1 MEASR
6 IMVQFETEFLDV
18 IQRAHDV
25 KSFRF
30 KIKDRVDFKPGQF
43 FFVGIK
49 INNDESTKH
58 FSFSNS
64 PTETGYIE
72 FTKRITSSEFSKALS
87 VIEPGNWAKIKMP
100 YGSFTFEGEY
110 EKIAFLSGGI
120 GITPIRSICAFVR
133 DKNIPA
139 DIVLLYGNNREED
152 IVFREDFDDFTRTSK
167 NIKVVYTL
175 TAPDMD
181 KNTWRGRTG
190 YISPN
195 MIREE
200 IPDYQERVFYLCGP
214 PRMVDSLINIL
225 KKDLGIKDDKIKT
238 ENFTGY

>member
-1 MEASR
+1 MIEFDSR
-6 IMVQFETEFLDV
+6 ITEV
-18 IQRAHDV
+18 IQRTDDV

-30 KIKDRVDFKPGQF
+30 ETKENATFVAGQF
-43 FFVGIK
+43 FFLTIK
-49 INNDESTKH
+49 VDGKDASKH

-64 PTETGYIE
+64 PTEKGYIE
-72 FTKRITSSEFSKALS
+72 FTKRITTSSFSQALDKLK
-87 VIEPGNWAKIKMP
+87 VGGEIHVKMP
-100 YGSFTFEGEY
+100 FGKFTLEDNNK
-110 EKIAFLSGGI
+110 KIAFLSGGI

-133 DKNIPA
+133 DKNIPT